1 MSPMS
6 MPVSLLLLLQNPLNF
21 SWARLLEVFCVR
33 VIMKFGLSGNFRLNF
48 VKHLALLVVFLKVSE
63 EFVVGGNGKIGEEFC

>member
-1 MSPMS
+1 
-6 MPVSLLLLLQNPLNF
+6 
-21 SWARLLEVFCVR
+21 
-33 VIMKFGLSGNFRLNF
+33 MKFGLSGDFRLNF